1 MSRLLIRNGR
11 VIDPASNL
19 DEHRDILIE
28 NGLIQRVEAG
38 IADEDAEIFDA
49 EGLIVAPGFIDLR
62 ARLREPGL
70 EHAETIESGAK
81 AAAAGG
87 FTIVCALPQ
96 TQPVNDSATVTS
108 FLVDR
113 AARQSYATILPIG
126 AITQGTEGEQLAE
139 IGSMRDAGAVAVSD
153 GDSTVMSAALMRR
166 AMRYAASFSLT
177 VIDHCEDSTLASE
190 GSVHDGLLSA
200 RLGLTGIPASAEE
213 TIVARDIILSG
224 ETGARFH
231 AAHLSTAA
239 AVELIRRAKRE
250 GRPVTA
256 EAAAHQFV
264 LTADD
269 VPGFDS
275 NYKVQPPLRTKADA
289 QALIEGLR
297 DGTLDAVVSDHSPH
311 TGNVKMQ
318 EFESCPFGITGLE
331 TAVALAIEG
340 LVHGAGLSVNRLI
353 ELFTTGPAEVLG
365 RNDLGRILVGS
376 TANLTLLNLERAWTF
391 TPQDTHS
398 ISRNSPFYGK
408 SFRGGAAATIHQGRI
423 VWRASE

>member
-11 VIDPASNL
+11 VIDPATNL
-19 DEHRDILIE
+19 DERADILIAD
-28 NGLIQRVEAG
+28 GVIQRIGAQ
-38 IADEDAEIFDA
+38 IDDDDAEVLDA

-81 AAAAGG
+81 SAAAGG
-87 FTIVCALPQ
+87 FAIVCALPH

-113 AARQSYATILPIG
+113 AARQSYATVLPIG
-126 AITQGTEGEQLAE
+126 AITHGIEGEQLAE
-139 IGSMRDAGAVAVSD
+139 IGSMKAAGAVAVCD

-166 AMRYAASFSLT
+166 AMRYAASFDLT
-177 VIDHCEDSTLASE
+177 VIDHCEDASLAAG

-200 RLGLTGIPASAEE
+200 QLGLMGIPASAEE

-231 AAHLSTAA
+231 AAHLSTTM
-239 AVELIRRAKRE
+239 AVELIRRAKAE
-250 GRPVTA
+250 GKPVTA
-256 EAAAHQFV
+256 EVAAHQFM

-269 VPGFDS
+269 VPGYDS

-289 QALIEGLR
+289 KALVEGLR
-297 DGTLDAVVSDHSPH
+297 DGTIDAVVSDHSPH

-318 EFESCPFGITGLE
+318 EFESCPSGITGLE
-331 TAVALAIEG
+331 TAVGLAIEG
-340 LVHGAGLSVNRLI
+340 LVHAANLPISRLV
-353 ELFTTGPAEVLG
+353 ELFTTGPAAVLG
-365 RNDLGRILVGS
+365 RTDMGRIEVG
-376 TANLTLLNLERAWTF
+376 AAARLTLLDLERTWTF
-391 TPQDTHS
+391 TPEETQS
-398 ISRNSPFYGK
+398 MSRNSPFYGK
-408 SFRGGAAATIHQGRI
+408 AFRGGPAATINHGKI
-423 VWRASE
+423 VWQA